1 MKKILYCLCAMIMC
15 LFCFSA
21 CGGESTQES
30 SSSSAQ
36 EPSVQFVYNE
46 ITLAVGES
54 VQAEVVTARP
64 NVFVFFSVHD
74 SSIATVSDDGVIT
87 ALAEGQTICYAEFRG
102 EKALCL
108 IKVTAQTVKPQLSAS
123 VPYAGNAVV
132 LYAGDSL
139 DLQVVV
145 KNGDEVVDGAQVTYE
160 VASASV
166 ANVTD
171 GVLSASSAGTM
182 TVTIT
187 VEYEGQ
193 TAALTV
199 SVEVVEK
206 A

>member
-1 MKKILYCLCAMIMC
+1 MIMC

-21 CGGESTQES
+21 CGGESAQES
-30 SSSSAQ
+30 SSSNSAQ
-36 EPSVQFVYNE
+36 QPSVQFVYNE
-46 ITLAVGES
+46 ITLAVGDS
-54 VQAEVVTARP
+54 IKAEVVTARP
-64 NVFVFFSVHD
+64 NLVVFFTIHD

-166 ANVTD
+166 ASVSD
-171 GVLSASSAGTM
+171 GVLNAVSAGTT

-187 VEYEGQ
+187 VGYEGQ
-193 TAALTV
+193 TAMLTV